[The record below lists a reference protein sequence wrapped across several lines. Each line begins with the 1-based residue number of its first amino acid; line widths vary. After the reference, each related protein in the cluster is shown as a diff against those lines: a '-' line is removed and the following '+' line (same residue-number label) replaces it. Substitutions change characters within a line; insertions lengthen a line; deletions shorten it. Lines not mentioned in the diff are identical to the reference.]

1 MRGWMLMMSVAT
13 SLLSSASRAD
23 EPTTAPVLVQLFTSE
38 GCSSCPPADQLLH
51 EFLAKPPVDGV
62 TIVPMSLHVDYWNH
76 LGWADAYSARQFSD
90 YQRQYRDAMRATQI
104 YTPQMIVDG
113 RTAFVGSD
121 RAAARKS
128 IEDAAK
134 LPKVRLSL
142 RLSAPEH
149 DGSKIRVEIDV
160 QHGDA
165 LPADQAFTLMLA
177 VTEDDLTSDVRRG
190 ENAGRKLHHDAVV
203 RLLRSVGD
211 IRKDGGSAPFQV
223 DLPLDPQWHRGRLHV
238 VAFVQSKQDLR
249 VYSVASVK
257 CPSLKQ

>member
-1 MRGWMLMMSVAT
+1 MLTMCVAA

-23 EPTTAPVLVQLFTSE
+23 ESTTAPVLVQLFTSE
-38 GCSSCPPADQLLH
+38 GCSSCPPADQLLS
-51 EFLAKPPVDGV
+51 EFLAKSPVDGV
-62 TIVPMSLHVDYWNH
+62 AIVPMSLHVDYWNH
-76 LGWADAYSARQFSD
+76 LGWADTYSARQFSD
-90 YQRQYRDAMRATQI
+90 YQRQYRDALGATQI
-104 YTPQMIVDG
+104 YTPQMVVDG

-121 RAAARKS
+121 RAAARKA

-134 LPKVRLSL
+134 LVRLSL

-165 LPADQAFTLMLA
+165 LPADQPFTLMLA

-190 ENAGRKLHHDAVV
+190 ENAGHKLHHDAVV
-203 RLLRSVGD
+203 RLLRPVGD
-211 IRKDGGSAPFQV
+211 ISKDGASAPVKV

-249 VYSVASVK
+249 VYGVASAD
-257 CPSLKQ
+257 CASLKQ